1 MAASGSL
8 ESSMREDQ
16 ARSTLQDDAGNAGYI
31 EKKAILAASIGTAL
45 EWYDVFLFLSFSI
58 QISKLFFP
66 AANSWVSLLA
76 TVGTF
81 AVSYIMK
88 PIGALALSSYA
99 DRVSRKSALTVTLS
113 LMAIGIGITAFA
125 PSFASIGLSATVIM

>member
-1 MAASGSL
+1 MPHTPIHKTDRRGRRENSAGELML
-8 ESSMREDQ
+8 EDRAHSP
-16 ARSTLQDDAGNAGYI
+16 ARDDAGNANPI

-66 AANSWVSLLA
+66 AANSRVSLLA

-88 PIGALALSSYA
+88 PVGALAFGSYA
-99 DRVSRKSALTVTLS
+99 D
-113 LMAIGIGITAFA
+113 
-125 PSFASIGLSATVIM
+125 